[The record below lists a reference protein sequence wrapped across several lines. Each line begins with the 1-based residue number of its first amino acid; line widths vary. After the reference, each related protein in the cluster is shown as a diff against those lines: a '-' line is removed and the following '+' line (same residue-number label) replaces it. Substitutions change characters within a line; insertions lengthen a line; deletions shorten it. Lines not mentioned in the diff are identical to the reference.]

1 MLVNHVDDD
10 DDANKVLIVL
20 IDDDEDEDGD
30 ADFFFLETIDYQ
42 GWFLA
47 KWGWQGDGLLSQ
59 SNLGG
64 RKMTPS
70 ANKEGGL
77 G

>member
-1 MLVNHVDDD
+1 MLMT
-10 DDANKVLIVL
+10 NKMNMVMQTFL
-20 IDDDEDEDGD
+20 
-30 ADFFFLETIDYQ
+30 LETIDYQ